1 MRAGILRAQGQATDA
16 DAALAA
22 ALEAAPE
29 GSPAADAAAAAAYDL
44 ALRAD
49 ERTGSGP
56 ARRSRR
62 APCGEGAGGNAW
74 AREGGAGAVRAGG
87 GVSEPDRRGRTDGA
101 GGGAGAGRV
110 ALVVYDVLGREVA
123 RHAADYAAG
132 RHEATLAVRA
142 LAPGLYVVRAS
153 TEGGDADVARFTVTR

>member
-1 MRAGILRAQGQATDA
+1 M
-16 DAALAA
+16 
-22 ALEAAPE
+22 
-29 GSPAADAAAAAAYDL
+29 S
-44 ALRAD
+44 
-49 ERTGSGP
+49 
-56 ARRSRR
+56 
-62 APCGEGAGGNAW
+62 
-74 AREGGAGAVRAGG
+74 GAVRPNP
-87 GVSEPDRRGRTDGA
+87 V
-101 GGGAGAGRV
+101 GGGALTVPLALPVAGRV